1 MQFKIPSLLK
11 NKYIIVLIA
20 AFVWIVFFDPNNL
33 IQQIR
38 LRNQMNDFNK
48 EIEYYQAGIIR
59 DSAKIQMLRFNPEEL
74 ERFAREN
81 YLMKR
86 EGEDIFIIKE

>member
-1 MQFKIPSLLK
+1 
-11 NKYIIVLIA
+11 
-20 AFVWIVFFDPNNL
+20 
-33 IQQIR
+33 
-38 LRNQMNDFNK
+38 MNDFNK